1 MVNLAQRQQ
10 FVSTMTNVFHYVVM
24 KIFHLS
30 PVQIR
35 MSRKLGGGG
44 GGAAGWFTI
53 PVSCRV
59 GKEKETADSWTHFLL
74 RRKARCSFL
83 ACLPALLCLYDLSC
97 LSLLFTFNFPGLKYV
112 YSRRFTNPGNKVA
125 GLTIFHMLAP
135 NVCGSLAWKFMS
147 PFRRPEFWSG
157 S

>member
-44 GGAAGWFTI
+44 GGGAVGVLKI
-53 PVSCRV
+53 PGACGG
-59 GKEKETADSWTHFLL
+59 GKEKK
-74 RRKARCSFL
+74 KAE
-83 ACLPALLCLYDLSC
+83 
-97 LSLLFTFNFPGLKYV
+97 G
-112 YSRRFTNPGNKVA
+112 
-125 GLTIFHMLAP
+125 
-135 NVCGSLAWKFMS
+135 
-147 PFRRPEFWSG
+147 
-157 S
+157 